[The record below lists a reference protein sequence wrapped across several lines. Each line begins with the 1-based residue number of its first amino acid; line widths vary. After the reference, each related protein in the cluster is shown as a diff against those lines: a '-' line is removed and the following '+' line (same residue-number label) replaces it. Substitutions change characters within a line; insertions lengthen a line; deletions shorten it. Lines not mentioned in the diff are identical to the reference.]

1 MAVQIII
8 RNPLD
13 RDAREYMSRAGV
25 ADAAARTQINE
36 FVRGMRS
43 LGLWDKCVCWPLRSA
58 QNAGTGT
65 TAHSLGGMGAF
76 PGTLTNGPTWET
88 DGVQFATDATTGRN
102 RLIVVPWS
110 TVGGH
115 DVRANSTVVLV
126 SNFGE
131 VVGAGA
137 NYDQYMLGSRETA
150 NGGYGALS
158 TRNQNTAGSCTVN
171 ALINIGNDNMVPLTN
186 QTLPSAWRMWS
197 VQRENNDGANSNT
210 SGNKLYR
217 DASLVGSG
225 SNSAKTPYGS
235 IPNASEVLNIGN
247 ARGNTSLATVG
258 KISFVAVIADWTASV
273 SAIRALYV
281 ATLGQGVLS

>member
-1 MAVQIII
+1 MAVQVII

-13 RDAREYMSRAGV
+13 RDAREYMARAGV
-25 ADAAARTQINE
+25 TDAAARTQINE

-43 LGLWDKCVCWPLRSA
+43 LGLWDKMVCWPLRSA
-58 QNAGTGT
+58 QNASTST
-65 TAHSLGGMGAF
+65 TAHSLGGMGTF

-102 RLIVVPWS
+102 RLIVIPWS
-110 TVGGH
+110 TVGGY
-115 DVRANSTVVLV
+115 DIRANSTVIVV

-131 VVGAGA
+131 VTGSGA
-137 NYDQYMLGSRETA
+137 NYDQFLLGSRETA
-150 NGGYGALS
+150 NGGYGALG
-158 TRNQNTAGSCTVN
+158 TRNQTSAGNCTIN
-171 ALINIGNDNMVPLTN
+171 ALINIGNDQMVQLVG

-197 VQRENNDGANSNT
+197 AQRENNDGANTNT

-235 IPNASEVLNIGN
+235 IPNASEVFNIGN
-247 ARGNTSLATVG
+247 ARGNTSLAVVG

-273 SAIRALYV
+273 SAIRSLYV
-281 ATLGQGVLS
+281 STLGQGVLT